1 MLGRKVTLAML
12 ALGAALPLAAQ
23 ERQPE
28 RTRIWV
34 NGRELSPL
42 DLVVRRRARLGVTVD
57 MYAVSNDSIGATI
70 SSVTP
75 GGPASRAGIRAGDII
90 TRLNGRSLIDDS
102 EGRNREDRDDNSL
115 AALRLIEMVAKLD
128 PGDTAKVEYRR
139 GRETRTATVVT
150 DREPT
155 MALSPLG
162 DGGFVFR
169 FPADSDRMRRVEELG
184 DRMRGIEELQAPLRY
199 RQLIPKES
207 GTLSWAFG
215 GPFADLQLAPLNPD
229 LGSYFG
235 ISEGVLVIDAPA
247 KNTFGLKGGDVILSV
262 DGRSPRGPSSLLR
275 ILRSYDS
282 GESVKLEIMRNRTRQ
297 TISAKIERD
306 DE

>member
-1 MLGRKVTLAML
+1 MLGRKATLVIL

-28 RTRIWV
+28 RARIWI
-34 NGRELSPL
+34 NGREMSPL
-42 DLVVRRRARLGVTVD
+42 DLVVQRRARLGVTVD
-57 MYAVSNDSIGATI
+57 MYAVRNDSIGATI

-75 GGPASRAGIRAGDII
+75 GGPASRAGMQAGDII
-90 TRLNGRSLIDDS
+90 TRLNGRSLIGGPDDRS
-102 EGRNREDRDDNSL
+102 RDERDENSL
-115 AALRLIEMVAKLD
+115 AALRLIEMVAQLD
-128 PGDTAKVEYRR
+128 PGDTAKVEFRR
-139 GRETRTATVVT
+139 GRDTKTITVVT

-155 MALSPLG
+155 MALAPLG
-162 DGGFVFR
+162 DGSFTFR
-169 FPADSDRMRRVEELG
+169 FPDDGDKMR
-184 DRMRGIEELQAPLRY
+184 IEALRAPLRY
-199 RQLIPKES
+199 RQLFPSES
-207 GTLSWAFG
+207 GAMTWAFG
-215 GPFADLQLAPLNPD
+215 GPFADLELAPLNPD

-235 ISEGVLVIDAPA
+235 TSEGVLVIDAPA

-275 ILRSYDS
+275 ILRSYEG
-282 GESVKLEIMRNRTRQ
+282 GESVKLEIMRNRARQ